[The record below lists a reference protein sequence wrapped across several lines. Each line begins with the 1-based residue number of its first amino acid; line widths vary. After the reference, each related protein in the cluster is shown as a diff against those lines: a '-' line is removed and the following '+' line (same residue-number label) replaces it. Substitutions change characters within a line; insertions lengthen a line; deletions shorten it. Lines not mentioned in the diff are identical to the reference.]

1 MTLAI
6 DILDY
11 LKGPLKPGGA
21 QEGLAT
27 GRAGGQRYSLRAS
40 PGADIIAWLTEVIRH
55 RQIPDTRMT
64 FVPPGLDLLPRVKFR
79 ADNGTTPREDED
91 LLTGDA
97 QRS

>member
-1 MTLAI
+1 MARKRGWQL
-6 DILDY
+6 
-11 LKGPLKPGGA
+11 
-21 QEGLAT
+21 

-40 PGADIIAWLTEVIRH
+40 PGADTIAWLTQVIRH

-64 FVPPGLDLLPRVKFR
+64 FAPPGLDILPRVKFR

-91 LLTGDA
+91 LLTRDA